1 MTLMTSLSPAQ
12 LGQQLAEEIAPRAD
26 AADRA
31 GKLPPEDIEALREAG
46 YFTLSVAAE
55 FGGQGLSLREC
66 LEAQLALATG
76 SCSTA
81 IVAAMQL
88 HIFGN
93 ARETHPWPQAY
104 YEQFCRAAVEENALF
119 NSVASEPSMGSPSRG
134 GVFHTHA
141 IQEGDHWR
149 INGHKNWSTG
159 GRHLDYLL
167 VGLSIEGETALML
180 VPNNIDGVEWVET
193 WGDSL
198 SLRASDS
205 HDVYFR
211 DVIVPA
217 ENLVQ
222 RGKNEKRL
230 PNAWFPMMVSATYLG
245 AAIAA
250 RDAIIRYALD
260 RVPTALGKPIA
271 TLPKIQRQIGEVDL
285 ALQVAQ
291 TYLLDVAGQWHGD
304 AASFQTVYPKVIA
317 AKHVA
322 TETAITTTDQ
332 VMRIAGGN
340 AIAHTLPFERY
351 FRDARGGIAHP
362 PSGDSALEIIG
373 RAAIAQQDANL

>member
-1 MTLMTSLSPAQ
+1 MTRTTSLSPAA
-12 LGQQLAEEIAPRAD
+12 LGQQLAQQIAPRAD

-31 GKLPPEDIEALREAG
+31 GKLPPEDMQLLRESG
-46 YFTLSVAAE
+46 YLTLSVPAE
-55 FGGQGLSLREC
+55 FGGQGASLRDC
-66 LEAQLALATG
+66 IEAQLALATA

-93 ARETHPWPQAY
+93 ARETHPWPQPY
-104 YEQFCRAAVEENALF
+104 FEQFCRAAVEEKALF
-119 NSVASEPSMGSPSRG
+119 NSVASEPTLGSPSRG
-134 GVFHTHA
+134 GAFHTHA
-141 IQEGDHWR
+141 VKTPDGWR

-159 GRHLDYLL
+159 GKHLDYLL
-167 VGLSIEGETALML
+167 VGLSIEGESALIV
-180 VPNNIDGVEWVET
+180 VPNHIEGVEWVET

-222 RGKNEKRL
+222 RGKSEKRL
-230 PNAWFPMMVSATYLG
+230 PNAWFPMLVSATYLG
-245 AAIAA
+245 AALAA
-250 RDAIIRYALD
+250 RDTIIRYALD

-271 TLPKIQRQIGEVDL
+271 TLPKIQRQVGEVDL
-285 ALQVAQ
+285 ALQTARLF
-291 TYLLDVAGQWHGD
+291 LLDVASQWQGD
-304 AASFQTVYPKVIA
+304 AASFQSMYPKIIA
-317 AKHVA
+317 AKHLA
-322 TETAITTTDQ
+322 TETAITVTDQ

-340 AIAHTLPFERY
+340 AIAHTLPFERF

-362 PSGDSALEIIG
+362 PSGDSALEMIG
-373 RAAIAQQDANL
+373 KAAIEGF